1 MNIGNN
7 FSAASYEAAES
18 SERISGAVAL
28 TICKCGVVK
37 ELALGF
43 MRGLA
48 GKLDDEI
55 ETSGGK
61 LVIENSPKIS

>member
-1 MNIGNN
+1 M
-7 FSAASYEAAES
+7 
-18 SERISGAVAL
+18 AL